1 MTAVV
6 IWTDATD
13 VGNILRY
20 GIGPTNRNA
29 MANKKLPT
37 TETAVDVLNLLQIY
51 DSKYQ
56 NRWSMIKSF
65 FLDMERLL
73 KSCFP
78 KPDF

>member
-13 VGNILRY
+13 VDNILRY

-29 MANKKLPT
+29 MVNKKLPM

-51 DSKYQ
+51 DNKYQ
-56 NRWSMIKSF
+56 NRWSIILSF
-65 FLDMERLL
+65 FDKERLL
-73 KSCFP
+73 KLRFP